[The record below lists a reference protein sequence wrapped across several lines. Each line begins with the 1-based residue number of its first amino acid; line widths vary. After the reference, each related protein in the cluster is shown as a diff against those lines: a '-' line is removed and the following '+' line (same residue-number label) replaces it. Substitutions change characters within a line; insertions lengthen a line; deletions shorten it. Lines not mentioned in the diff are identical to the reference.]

1 MTRVF
6 DVSDP
11 HNAKEVYTKK
21 IGDQVNMLSQS
32 WDGKRVYFT
41 SSLLANWDKAVNPE
55 IEPGNTQYFKA
66 FDHVNGELVH
76 RFTIDFGAEKLGMPH
91 QMRFGAYSL
100 YAKTP
105 NVDGGKKLAE
115 LSQ

>member
-6 DVSDP
+6 DISNP
-11 HNAKEVYTKK
+11 HNAVEVQAHK

-32 WDGKRVYFT
+32 WDGKRIYFT
-41 SSLLANWDKAVNPE
+41 SSLLANWDKANEAGTEGKEGVP
-55 IEPGNTQYFKA
+55 QYFKA
-66 FDHVNGELVH
+66 FDHSNGQLSH

-100 YAKTP
+100 YSKSP
-105 NVDGGKKLAE
+105 DNKNLAE